1 MEPWPELVMKEWLT
15 IASEHVI
22 VVIDLLALVVIVFG
36 TLEAFIKGIRAP
48 FSRLTGHE
56 RRDIW
61 LRFARS
67 LVAGLTFQLAADI
80 IESSITT
87 SWESVG
93 RLGAIAVIR
102 TFLNYFLERDVAE
115 ARELQ
120 HTAKPAPPD

>member
-1 MEPWPELVMKEWLT
+1 MESMKEWFT
-15 IASEHVI
+15 IASEHAI
-22 VVIDLLALVVIVFG
+22 IVIDALALVIIVFAA
-36 TLEAFIKGIRAP
+36 LEAFIKVVRGT
-48 FSRLTGHE
+48 FSALTGHE

-61 LRFARS
+61 LRFARW

-87 SWESVG
+87 SWESVA

-115 ARELQ
+115 TRERQ
-120 HTAKPAPPD
+120 HQPEGPRPA

>member
-1 MEPWPELVMKEWLT
+1 MENMKEWFT
-15 IASEHVI
+15 IASENAI
-22 VVIDLLALVVIVFG
+22 LVVDALALVIIFIAA
-36 TLEAFIKGIRAP
+36 LEAFIRAIHGI
-48 FSRLTGHE
+48 FSRLPPHE

-61 LRFARS
+61 LRFARW
-67 LVAGLTFQLAADI
+67 LVAGLTFQLAADV

-115 ARELQ
+115 ARERQ
-120 HTAKPAPPD
+120 REPETARPV